1 MAAFLELDGVT
12 LDYGAVRA
20 VDHVEL
26 NVAAGEICALVGPN
40 GSGKSSLLNTISGF
54 SVLTDGKIQLGE
66 RDVSTAPPYE
76 LARGGVARTF
86 QLVRVLNGLT
96 VEENVAAGCYAA
108 TRRSGL
114 RHVLSSMASPRRFT
128 GEMQATV
135 DDAMKRAGISHLAH
149 ELVDGLPF
157 GTQRRVEIARALAT
171 KPKLL
176 LFDEPAA
183 GLSERDLDDLERII
197 NEEAAS
203 GCAVI
208 LVDHHLHFVLKVC
221 PRVVVLNFGRL
232 IFDGPSAAAVEDPQV
247 REAYVGS

>member
-1 MAAFLELDGVT
+1 MAAFLQLDRVT

-26 NVAAGEICALVGPN
+26 DVAGGEICALVGPN

-54 SVLTDGKIQLGE
+54 SVLTDGRIHLGGD
-66 RDVSTAPPYE
+66 DVSSAPSYD
-76 LARGGVARTF
+76 LARRGIARTF
-86 QLVRVLNGLT
+86 QLVRVLHGLT
-96 VEENVAAGCYAA
+96 VQENVAAGCYAA

-114 RHVLSSMASPRRFT
+114 RHVMASMASPRRYT

-135 DDAMKRAGISHLAH
+135 EEAMERAKISHLAD

-157 GTQRRVEIARALAT
+157 GTQRRVEVARALAT

-183 GLSERDLDDLERII
+183 GLSERDLDDLERLIQ
-197 NEEAAS
+197 EEAAR

-232 IFDGPSAAAVEDPQV
+232 IFDGPSAAAIEDQQV

>member
-1 MAAFLELDGVT
+1 MSFLALDAVT

-26 NVAAGEICALVGPN
+26 ELAAGEVCALVGPN
-40 GSGKSSLLNTISGF
+40 GSGKSSLLNTINGF
-54 SVLTDGKIQLGE
+54 SVLTDGKIHLGGD
-66 RDVSTAPPYE
+66 DVSSTPPYD
-76 LARGGVARTF
+76 LARRGVARTF
-86 QLVRVLNGLT
+86 QLVRVLHGLT

-114 RHVLSSMASPRRFT
+114 GHVVSSMVSPRRFT
-128 GEMQATV
+128 GEMQETV
-135 DDAMKRAGISHLAH
+135 DTAMKRAGISHLAH
-149 ELVDGLPF
+149 ELVDELPF

-197 NEEAAS
+197 HEEAER
-203 GCAVI
+203 GCTVI

-232 IFDGPSAAAVEDPQV
+232 IFDGSSAGAVEDPQV

>member
-1 MAAFLELDGVT
+1 MSFLALDGVT

-26 NVAAGEICALVGPN
+26 EVGGGEICALVGPN

-54 SVLTDGKIQLGE
+54 SVLTEGKISLGGD
-66 RDVSTAPPYE
+66 DVSSTPSFD
-76 LARGGVARTF
+76 LARRGVARTF

-96 VEENVAAGCYAA
+96 VEDNVAAGCYAA

-114 RHVLSSMASPRRFT
+114 KHVISSIASPRRFS
-128 GEMQATV
+128 GEMKETV
-135 DDAMKRAGISHLAH
+135 DTALERAGISHLAH
-149 ELVDGLPF
+149 ELVDELPF

-171 KPKLL
+171 KPKLM

-197 NEEAAS
+197 QDEARA

-232 IFDGPSAAAVEDPQV
+232 IFDGTSQAAIEDPQV